1 VLVHPSC
8 EYAMLRSVRVA
19 CLTLLAL
26 PAFAFAQADDTAI
39 PASTCIKP
47 SVPAATITLDKAAAE
62 KLNAE
67 SRAYASCGDAYMK
80 ARRATAE
87 KYQQIANA
95 QIGAANAFAA
105 DYNAFATALGDFSKA
120 QAAKAAQEKK

>member
-1 VLVHPSC
+1 
-8 EYAMLRSVRVA
+8 MLRSVRVA
-19 CLTLLAL
+19 CFTLLAL
-26 PAFAFAQADDTAI
+26 PAFAFAQVDDTAI
-39 PASTCIKP
+39 AASTCIKP
-47 SVPAATITLDKAAAE
+47 SVPAATVTLDKAAAE

-67 SRAYASCGDAYMK
+67 SRAYAGCGDAYMK

-95 QIGAANAFAA
+95 QVSAANAFAA
-105 DYNAFATALGDFSKA
+105 DYNAFAAALGEFSKA